1 MRTDTIKAA
10 LFLANTAL
18 VTAWNHVD
26 EAAFIR
32 AVGGHNLAL
41 VAFVEPSSAAS
52 QALEAEWEKISATEK
67 TLSSIDCSSLSQLC
81 KDYDI
86 ISYPTIRFF
95 DGHGTITPYR
105 GPRTSQSII
114 SFLRRAARP
123 TITQLDEKMITA
135 FQSIDDAVVVAHIHP
150 RDAHIRT
157 LFKSLAHRYHD
168 RASFGQLETAD
179 DEVST
184 VVCYNNKDNEQS
196 TTSDLSAIDTLSS
209 FVEACIRPLVG
220 EFSRR
225 TEVKYAQSGKSLV
238 YYLAETREE
247 REEYVEIIRSVAKK
261 YRDFIS
267 FVTVDALEYAPMT
280 KVLGLPGRSFPA
292 LAVENPARGQI
303 FPFTEDEITAELV
316 DEFIVDIAGGKVKP
330 WTPMPV
336 PDPVSH
342 AHDEL

>member
-1 MRTDTIKAA
+1 
-10 LFLANTAL
+10 
-18 VTAWNHVD
+18 
-26 EAAFIR
+26 
-32 AVGGHNLAL
+32 
-41 VAFVEPSSAAS
+41 
-52 QALEAEWEKISATEK
+52 
-67 TLSSIDCSSLSQLC
+67 
-81 KDYDI
+81 
-86 ISYPTIRFF
+86 
-95 DGHGTITPYR
+95 
-105 GPRTSQSII
+105 
-114 SFLRRAARP
+114 
-123 TITQLDEKMITA
+123 MITA

-168 RASFGQLETAD
+168 RASFGLLETAD

-184 VVCYNNKDNEQS
+184 IVCYNNKDNEQS

-225 TEVKYAQSGKSLV
+225 TEVKYAQVRNHHPLIVVYCWHSLITITEGQSGKSLV
-238 YYLAETREE
+238 YYLAETRDE
-247 REEYVEIIRSVAKK
+247 REEYVETIRPVAKK
-261 YRDFIS
+261 YREFIS

-292 LAVENPARGQI
+292 LAVENPVRGQI

>member
-1 MRTDTIKAA
+1 MRINTIKAV

-18 VTAWNHVD
+18 VAAWNHVD
-26 EAAFIR
+26 EAGFIR

-52 QALEAEWEKISATEK
+52 QALESEWEKISESEK
-67 TLSSIDCSSLSQLC
+67 TLSSIDCSSLAQLC
-81 KDYDI
+81 KDYEI

-123 TITQLDEKMITA
+123 TLTQLDEKTITA
-135 FQSIDDAVVVAHIHP
+135 FQSIDDAVIVAHINP
-150 RDAHIRT
+150 RDDHIQT
-157 LFKSLAHRYHD
+157 LYKSLAYRYHD
-168 RASFGQLETAD
+168 RASFGLLET
-179 DEVST
+179 DETST
-184 VVCYNNKDNEQS
+184 IVCYNNKDNEQS

-238 YYLAETREE
+238 YFLAETREE
-247 REEYVEIIRSVAKK
+247 REEYVEIIRPVAKK

-330 WTPMPV
+330 WAPLPI